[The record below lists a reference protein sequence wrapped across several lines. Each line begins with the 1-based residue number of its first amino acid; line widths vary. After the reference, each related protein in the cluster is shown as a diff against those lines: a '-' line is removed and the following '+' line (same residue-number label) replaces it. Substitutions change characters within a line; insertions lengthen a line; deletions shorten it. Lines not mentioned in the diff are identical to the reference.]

1 MKTKKESFLYKNRYI
16 IFSFLATCGLM
27 LMMYI
32 ILGLTPFGDKTI
44 LRMDLYHQY
53 GPLFAELYDRLMEHK
68 SFSYSWISG
77 LGTCFLGNYFNYL
90 SSPIG
95 AIVMFFG
102 HAHVPQAIAVM
113 ILIKAALSSAT
124 FTYYLKKS
132 QHNQSAVTV
141 MFGILYAFCAYML
154 AYYWN
159 VMWLDAMALFPLMI
173 LGIERIINNGRFGL
187 YTAALALSMF
197 SNYYMS
203 FMLCLFAV
211 IYFLYYYIANYPG
224 KSVISKQYKA
234 EHPKGIIHRFRNRRF
249 LRSGVIFAF
258 ASLLAAGLIAFALI
272 PTYDVLKSCSATSN
286 PFPDEMKT
294 YFNSFDF
301 LVNHFASLSTTIRSS
316 GEDVLP
322 NVYCGVITLILA
334 PLYFFT
340 KTISKKEKLTTL
352 GLLSFL
358 YISFNFNFLNFIWHG
373 LHFPND
379 LPYRFSFMYSF
390 ILLIMAYKTF
400 MRLNEFT
407 SRQIGVVGAAIVL
420 IAFLTE
426 KIESKN
432 FTQGSLYIT
441 LAFVVLYVMMLTVFK
456 SKKYEI
462 ASLAVLLCVCA
473 CSEVIISDTSSIPC
487 NVRYEDYASDYDEF
501 RELKEQLDTIENDGF
516 YRMELT
522 YLRTRMDPS
531 WYNYNGV
538 SVFSSMAN
546 EKVALLQDHLGM
558 MSNRI
563 NSYTYNPQTP
573 VYNMMHSLKYI
584 VNNKTPDVLSSKYYE
599 EITSVD
605 KYTAYKNKYYL
616 PIAFCVD
623 SDITNWQYVE
633 DKSTIVNPFEIQ
645 GDFFE
650 KATGVED
657 PFEKLS
663 ISYIS
668 YNNTQPFT
676 EDIDNGIYSYNK
688 SVADTDASATF
699 SITTEKAGN
708 VYIYFHVDGASDKD
722 ITVNSPLG
730 TVTQAAD
737 HDCILDLGRY
747 KSGETISVNVPFEKN
762 SGNMRLFVYTI
773 NDERL
778 NKGYK
783 KLSNQSLL
791 IDKFEDTLING
802 SFTAK
807 ENCVLYTSIPFDTGW
822 NITIDGQAVNSED
835 IVEIGGAF
843 IGVNVKKGNHQISF
857 EYKPAGVSTGMKIT
871 AFSVL
876 ALLIYLLVSFIRKRK
891 NKISKKPAFAPVDN
905 RYTENVIYPE
915 AAVKRVIQ
923 HSPAKVNEVHGL
935 PEREIFYPPEN
946 VSFVKKEVF
955 SPASSQPGSFTVTD
969 DIVEGQDAEVPDG
982 DNQQS

>member
-1 MKTKKESFLYKNRYI
+1 MKIRKESFLYKNRYL
-16 IFSFLATCGLM
+16 FASFFATCGLM
-27 LMMYI
+27 LVMYM

-53 GPLFAELYDRLMEHK
+53 GPLFAELYDRIMEHK
-68 SFSYSWISG
+68 SFSYSWVSG

-102 HAHVPQAIAVM
+102 HENVPQAIAAM
-113 ILIKAALSSAT
+113 ILIKAALAATT
-124 FTYYLKKS
+124 FTYYLRKS
-132 QHNQSAVTV
+132 QHNQSPVTV

-159 VMWLDAMALFPLMI
+159 VMWLDAMVLFPLMI
-173 LGIERIINNGRFGL
+173 LGIERIINNGKFGL

-211 IYFLYYYIANYPG
+211 IYFFYYYTANYPS
-224 KSVISKQYKA
+224 KAVISEQYKS
-234 EHPKGIIHRFRNRRF
+234 EHPKGLIHKMRNRRF
-249 LRSGVIFAF
+249 FRSGVIFAF
-258 ASLLAAGLIAFALI
+258 SSLLAAGLIAFALV
-272 PTYDVLKSCSATSN
+272 PTYKVLQSCSATGN
-286 PFPDEMKT
+286 NFPDEMKT

-316 GEDVLP
+316 GDDVLP
-322 NVYCGVITLILA
+322 NVYCGVLTLILA

-340 KTISKKEKLTTL
+340 KSISKKEKLTTL
-352 GLLSFL
+352 GLLSFF

-390 ILLIMAYKTF
+390 ILILLAYKTF

-426 KIESKN
+426 KIQSKN

-441 LAFVVLYVMMLTVFK
+441 IAFVVLYVMMLTVFK

-473 CSEVIISDTSSIPC
+473 CSEVIVADTSSIPC
-487 NVRYEDYASDYDEF
+487 NVVYEDYAGDYDEF
-501 RELKEQLDTIENDGF
+501 SELKENLDTIEKDGF

-522 YLRTRMDPS
+522 YLRARMDPC

-538 SVFSSMAN
+538 SIFSSMAN
-546 EKVALLQDHLGM
+546 EKLSLLQDHLGM
-558 MSNRI
+558 MSNKI

-584 VNNKTPDVLSSKYYE
+584 VNNKTPNVLSSAYYE
-599 EITSVD
+599 KVTSVD
-605 KYTAYKNKYYL
+605 KFTAYKNKYYL

-623 SDITNWQYVE
+623 NSIEDWQYIE
-633 DKSTIVNPFEIQ
+633 DKYAVVNPFEVQ

-650 KATGVED
+650 KATGVENV
-657 PFEKLS
+657 FKKLP

-668 YNNTQPFT
+668 YNNVNAFT
-676 EDIDNGIYSYNK
+676 DDIDNGVYTFNK
-688 SVADTDASATF
+688 STADTDASATF
-699 SITTEKAGN
+699 SITTEKKGN
-708 VYIYFHVDGASDKD
+708 VYIYFHVDGASEKD
-722 ITVNSPLG
+722 ITINSPLG
-730 TVTQAAD
+730 TMMQSAD
-737 HDCILDLGRY
+737 HDCVLDLGRY
-747 KSGETISVNVPFEKN
+747 KKGETISINVPFESN

-773 NDERL
+773 DDKKL
-778 NKGYK
+778 NEGYEI
-783 KLSNQSLL
+783 LSNQSLL
-791 IDKFEDTLING
+791 LDQFEDTFISG

-807 ENCVLYTSIPFDTGW
+807 EDCILYTSIPYDTGW
-822 NITIDGQAVNSED
+822 NISIDGKAVNSND
-835 IVEIGGAF
+835 IVKIGDAF
-843 IGVNVKKGNHQISF
+843 IGVKVKKGNHDVTF
-857 EYKPAGVSTGMKIT
+857 EYSAPGASTGIKIT
-871 AFSVL
+871 VFTLVVFLLYL
-876 ALLIYLLVSFIRKRK
+876 ALLFIRRRR
-891 NKISKKPAFAPVDN
+891 NKMSKKPAFASVDN
-905 RYTENVIYPE
+905 SYHELIMFKESEKTIDV
-915 AAVKRVIQ
+915 
-923 HSPAKVNEVHGL
+923 PASSKQDDEKSGYRL
-935 PEREIFYPPEN
+935 PEREVFYPVKNSTLVKKEIFYPEPS
-946 VSFVKKEVF
+946 VTPK
-955 SPASSQPGSFTVTD
+955 SFTVTD
-969 DIVEGQDAEVPDG
+969 EPIEGSNEPTE
-982 DNQQS
+982 

>member
-1 MKTKKESFLYKNRYI
+1 MKTKKESFLYKNRYVI
-16 IFSFLATCGLM
+16 ISFLATCGLM
-27 LMMYI
+27 LVMYM
-32 ILGLTPFGDKTI
+32 ILGLTPFGKNAI

-68 SFSYSWISG
+68 TLSYSWISG

-132 QHNQSAVTV
+132 QHNQSPVTV
-141 MFGILYAFCAYML
+141 MFGVLYAFCGYML

-159 VMWLDAMALFPLMI
+159 VMWLDAMALFPLII
-173 LGIERIINNGRFGL
+173 LGIERIINNGKFAL
-187 YTAALALSMF
+187 YTGALALSMF

-203 FMLCLFAV
+203 FMLCMFAV
-211 IYFLYYYIANYPG
+211 IYFLYYYIANYPS
-224 KSVISKQYKA
+224 KAVISEQYRA
-234 EHPKGIIHRFRNRRF
+234 DHPKGIVHHFRNRRF

-272 PTYDVLKSCSATSN
+272 PTYDVLKSCSATGNS
-286 PFPDEMKT
+286 FPDEMKT

-322 NVYCGVITLILA
+322 NVYCGVLTLILA

-340 KTISKKEKLTTL
+340 KSISKKEKITTL
-352 GLLSFL
+352 GLLSFF
-358 YISFNFNFLNFIWHG
+358 YVSFNFNFLNFIWHG

-390 ILLIMAYKTF
+390 ILLVIAYKTF

-432 FTQGSLYIT
+432 FTQGSLYISV
-441 LAFVVLYVMMLTVFK
+441 AFVVLYVMMLTIFK

-487 NVRYEDYASDYDEF
+487 NVEYESYASDYDEF
-501 RELKEQLDTIENDGF
+501 RELKDKLDAIEKDGF

-522 YLRTRMDPS
+522 NLRTRMDPC

-538 SVFSSMAN
+538 SIFSSMAN
-546 EKVALLQDHLGM
+546 EKLSLLQDHMGM
-558 MSNRI
+558 MSNKI

-584 VNNKTPDVLSSKYYE
+584 VNNETPNVLSGAYYE
-599 EITSVD
+599 KVTSTD
-605 KYTAYKNKYYL
+605 NFTAYKNKYYL
-616 PIAFCVD
+616 PIAFCVN
-623 SDITNWQYVE
+623 SDVKNWAYSE
-633 DKSTIVNPFEIQ
+633 DKYSIINPFEVQ

-657 PFEKLS
+657 PFEKLP
-663 ISYIS
+663 ISYIT
-668 YNNTQPFT
+668 YNNTNAFT
-676 EDIDNGIYSYNK
+676 EDIDNGVYAYNK
-688 SVADTDASATF
+688 TVADTDASVTF
-699 SITTEKAGN
+699 SITTEKKGN
-708 VYIYFHVDGASDKD
+708 VYIYYHVDGASEKD
-722 ITVNSPLG
+722 ITVNSSVG
-730 TVTQAAD
+730 TILHAAD
-737 HDCILDLGRY
+737 RDCLLDLGRY
-747 KSGETISVNVPFEKN
+747 NSGETISVNVPFEKN
-762 SGNMRLFVYTI
+762 SGNMRMFVYTI
-773 NDERL
+773 NDKRL
-778 NKGYK
+778 NEGYK
-783 KLSNQSLL
+783 KLRDQSLL
-791 IDKFEDTLING
+791 IDQFDDTFISG

-807 ENCVLYTSIPFDTGW
+807 DNCVLYTSIPYDKGW
-822 NITIDGQAVNSED
+822 SIQIDGKTVNDTD

-843 IGVNVKKGNHQISF
+843 IGVNVKKGNHKITF
-857 EYKPAGVSTGMKIT
+857 EYTPVGVSTGIKIT
-871 AFSVL
+871 VFSAL
-876 ALLIYLLVSFIRKRK
+876 ALLIYLLVCIIRKRK
-891 NKISKKPAFAPVDN
+891 NKIAKRPPFAPVN
-905 RYTENVIYPE
+905 VSYTEDIMYPE
-915 AAVKRVIQ
+915 SVKERDLQPQAAQPRTVK
-923 HSPAKVNEVHGL
+923 GL
-935 PEREIFYPPEN
+935 PQREIFYPAEEI
-946 VSFVKKEVF
+946 SFVKKEVF
-955 SPASSQPGSFTVTD
+955 SPKEPDASALFTVTEEND
-969 DIVEGQDAEVPDG
+969 DNANS
-982 DNQQS
+982 DNQS

>member
-1 MKTKKESFLYKNRYI
+1 MKTKKDNFLYKNRYVF
-16 IFSFLATCGLM
+16 FSFLATCGLM
-27 LMMYI
+27 LVMYM

-68 SFSYSWISG
+68 SFSYSWVSG

-95 AIVMFFG
+95 AIIMFFG
-102 HAHVPQAIAVM
+102 HAHIPQAIAVM

-132 QHNQSAVTV
+132 QHNQSPVTV
-141 MFGILYAFCAYML
+141 MFGILYAFCGYML

-159 VMWLDAMALFPLMI
+159 VMWLDAMVLFPLII
-173 LGIERIINNGRFGL
+173 LGIERIINNGKFAL
-187 YTAALALSMF
+187 YTVALALSMF

-203 FMLCLFAV
+203 FMLCMFAV
-211 IYFLYYYIANYPG
+211 IYFLYYYIANYPS
-224 KSVISKQYKA
+224 KAVISQQYQA
-234 EHPKGIIHRFRNRRF
+234 NHPKGIVHRFRNRRF

-258 ASLLAAGLIAFALI
+258 ASLLAAGLIAFALL
-272 PTYDVLKSCSATSN
+272 PTYDVLKSCSATGN
-286 PFPDEMKT
+286 NFPDEMKT

-322 NVYCGVITLILA
+322 NVYCGVLTLILV

-340 KTISKKEKLTTL
+340 KSISKKEKLATL
-352 GLLSFL
+352 GLLSFF
-358 YISFNFNFLNFIWHG
+358 YVSFNFNFLNFIWHG

-407 SRQIGVVGAAIVL
+407 SRQIGAVGAAIVL

-432 FTQGSLYIT
+432 FTQGSLYISV
-441 LAFVVLYVMMLTVFK
+441 AFVVLYVMMLTIFK
-456 SKKYEI
+456 SRKYEI

-487 NVRYEDYASDYDEF
+487 NVEYESYASDYDEF
-501 RELKEQLDTIENDGF
+501 IELKDNLDTIEKDKF

-522 YLRTRMDPS
+522 NLRTRMDPC

-538 SVFSSMAN
+538 SIFSSMAN
-546 EKVALLQDHLGM
+546 EKLSLLQDHMGM
-558 MSNRI
+558 MSNKI

-584 VNNKTPDVLSSKYYE
+584 VNNETPNVLSGAYYE
-599 EITSVD
+599 KVTSTD
-605 KYTAYKNKYYL
+605 NFTAYKNKYYL
-616 PIAFCVD
+616 PIAFCVN
-623 SDITNWQYVE
+623 SDVKNWQYVE
-633 DKSTIVNPFEIQ
+633 DKYAVVNPFEVQ

-650 KATGVED
+650 KATGVDD

-663 ISYIS
+663 ISYIT
-668 YNNTQPFT
+668 YNNTNAFT
-676 EDIDNGIYSYNK
+676 EDIDNGVYAFNK
-688 SVADTDASATF
+688 TVADTDASVTF
-699 SITTEKAGN
+699 SITTEKKGN
-708 VYIYFHVDGASDKD
+708 VYIYYHVDGASEKD
-722 ITVNSPLG
+722 ITINSSLG
-730 TVTQAAD
+730 TILHAAD
-737 HDCILDLGRY
+737 RDCLLDLGRY

-773 NDERL
+773 DDDRL
-778 NKGYK
+778 NEGYRI
-783 KLSNQSLL
+783 LNNQSLL
-791 IDKFEDTLING
+791 IDQFEDTFING

-807 ENCVLYTSIPFDTGW
+807 EDCILYTSIPYDKGW
-822 NITIDGQAVNSED
+822 NIQVDGKAVEEND
-835 IVEIGGAF
+835 IVDIGGAF
-843 IGVNVKKGNHQISF
+843 IGVNVKKGNHKITF
-857 EYKPAGVSTGMKIT
+857 EYQPAGVSTGTRIT
-871 AFSVL
+871 VFSIL
-876 ALLIYLLVSFIRKRK
+876 ALLAYLLIRLIRKRR
-891 NKISKKPAFAPVDN
+891 NKVSKKPAFAMVN
-905 RYTENVIYPE
+905 TSYTEDVLYEQAENTDVRQ
-915 AAVKRVIQ
+915 VK
-923 HSPAKVNEVHGL
+923 PAKPSTPDGL
-935 PEREIFYPPEN
+935 PQREIFRPSEEI
-946 VSFVKKEVF
+946 SFVKKEIFAPEVNR
-955 SPASSQPGSFTVTD
+955 SPASFTVSDET
-969 DIVEGQDAEVPDG
+969 PDEHSE
-982 DNQQS
+982 DT